1 MLLMV
6 DLDIQDES
14 KSKEN
19 LFDAH
24 LVLGFCRADWILLE
38 LG

>member
-1 MLLMV
+1 MLLVV

-14 KSKEN
+14 NSKEN

-24 LVLGFCRADWILLE
+24 LVLGFVE
-38 LG
+38 LIGSC